1 MTRQGKAALFSLIG
15 RVLADETELQGS
27 LVTETLTRNF
37 NLLRQLDEII
47 DVHDRQLREQAQ
59 HDVNIK
65 RLQQIPGI
73 GPVTASALVAAVG
86 NGAQFQCGRA
96 MSSWLGLVPRQHSTG
111 GRARLGRISKQGNRH
126 LRTLL
131 IHGPV

>member
-1 MTRQGKAALFSLIG
+1 M
-15 RVLADETELQGS
+15 
-27 LVTETLTRNF
+27 ETLTQDF
-37 NLLRQLDEII
+37 NLLRQLDEMI
-47 DVHDRQLREQAQ
+47 DVHDRQLRKQAQ

-86 NGAQFQCGRA
+86 NGEQFQCGRA

-111 GRARLGRISKQGNRH
+111 GRARSGPH
-126 LRTLL
+126 LQARQ
-131 IHGPV
+131 PPAANFADP